1 MPISDHTGPISDLP
15 KSLSFTAYDV
25 TDLASLAPYFVDSS
39 DRCGIY
45 VLRFADGTAYAGKA
59 GNVVNRF
66 SDHRRDWAKK
76 LPGVPIAQVEFAS
89 CPADQLDAA
98 ELAVIRQLE
107 RTDHLHNKLLTN
119 RPGGHGDIEITR
131 NGEQALRIPVD
142 RAQRPRLS
150 KAPVSDKLR
159 RFVSFSMEPDAE
171 QITDFAAVYLAES
184 MPSPAETAGSM
195 WTCTA
200 LPGTNGGN
208 RLFTL
213 NTGSLETLYSFDT
226 VDPSGSLRTWV
237 VMNVAIPEGRD
248 AADLNVTTS
257 VCEATVG
264 RYRSEEVWTWKFDLG
279 KFFDSSDGVISEILD
294 HHLSYEDELFDLAFQ
309 LNRRL
314 MARRPSMWIASHN
327 EYLAAHFLAAAMTAD
342 FVETAETVQ
351 AGEG

>member
-1 MPISDHTGPISDLP
+1 M
-15 KSLSFTAYDV
+15 
-25 TDLASLAPYFVDSS
+25 DSS

-159 RFVSFSMEPDAE
+159 RFVSFSMEPDAG

-195 WTCTA
+195 WKPRRIAPDATA
-200 LPGTNGGN
+200 RNG
-208 RLFTL
+208 
-213 NTGSLETLYSFDT
+213 
-226 VDPSGSLRTWV
+226 
-237 VMNVAIPEGRD
+237 
-248 AADLNVTTS
+248 
-257 VCEATVG
+257 
-264 RYRSEEVWTWKFDLG
+264 
-279 KFFDSSDGVISEILD
+279 
-294 HHLSYEDELFDLAFQ
+294 
-309 LNRRL
+309 
-314 MARRPSMWIASHN
+314 AS
-327 EYLAAHFLAAAMTAD
+327 AH
-342 FVETAETVQ
+342 Q
-351 AGEG
+351 AGCKHPTHLHAKRHDLHPCTIRSSNA